1 MRYKKLGMIETKNT
15 LKVINVLRKHT
26 DKKILVKDIK
36 ELSSD
41 PGFSGAASYLGATYN
56 GPDSV
61 IVYLNL
67 SHPHTCEATFT
78 HEILHIILD
87 YEGFPNI
94 IINEDI
100 AKILPSQFVRVL
112 PKLQSFFSSTI
123 DHSEIFKRMESGFDL
138 NLSLYYEIQVQQK
151 LNRFYKSLRNG
162 SKTDEQYYFFR
173 QQDILIGLEYFFYPQ
188 KHKEKIL
195 KIFGESYPDA
205 YASCSS
211 LYNKVKRVGFNTPK
225 SGYKS
230 AKIIKEHII
239 KYGERKSTGMFNK
252 MGEALE
258 IRLEV

>member
-1 MRYKKLGMIETKNT
+1 MIETKNT
-15 LKVINVLRKHT
+15 LKVINMLKKYT
-26 DKKILVKDIK
+26 DKKVLVKDIK
-36 ELSSD
+36 ELSND
-41 PGFSGAASYLGATYN
+41 PVFSGAASYLGATYN

-67 SHPHTCEATFT
+67 SHQHTCEATFT

-100 AKILPSQFVRVL
+100 AKILPSQFARVL

-123 DHSEIFKRMESGFDL
+123 DHPEIFKRMESDFDL
-138 NLSLYYEIQVQQK
+138 DLSLYYEIQVQQK
-151 LNRFYKSLRNG
+151 LNRFYKSLRND
-162 SKTDEQYYFFR
+162 SKTNEQYYFFR

-188 KHKEKIL
+188 NHKEKIL
-195 KIFGESYPDA
+195 KVFGESYPDA

-225 SGYKS
+225 SSYKS
-230 AKIIKEHII
+230 AKIIKERII
-239 KYGERKSTGMFNK
+239 KYGERKPTGMFNK
-252 MGEALE
+252 MWETLE
-258 IRLEV
+258 IKLEV